1 MPVMRAI
8 ALPADKYYVARGDKA
23 RLQPI
28 ADEFFAKMVD
38 DLTRPLTPEEAHP
51 SQVQK
56 QLESANVKVT
66 GKSYEDAYAKVNEM
80 FLESRWADGLPI
92 VPPTPEL
99 VKAME
104 AGTTLSPQ
112 DVLGQVAPK
121 NGTATVEKIAINSV
135 MAGAKPEY
143 FPVILAAMEGFL
155 DKHYDLT
162 HVVAST
168 GSFTPV
174 VIVDG
179 PIAKELDFNSGIG
192 MLGIG
197 WQANSTVGR
206 ALELSLLNLGQTWP
220 QVNFMGL
227 TGRLEG
233 YTFYTFAE
241 DTAKSPWEPFNVGEG
256 FQAGDSTVT
265 VSSAGTPVIFG
276 GGAVAPW
283 TAQGVIDQM
292 ATRESG
298 TGAGL
303 ASRSKA
309 HRRAASRLRGR
320 TREPRI
326 HAQKPAGVSVRTYPH
341 ALREAGQASF
351 VRRGQRGGVYPGV
364 DRGRPN
370 PAGPR
375 ADFPGQ
381 SEARRDG
388 AGCSEPERFSHRRR
402 GRLAG
407 IRFALHVPGNEL
419 GARNEKS
426 YRGDADQGGPV
437 AEHLGVSRR
446 RRGIR
451 VRPARALKFR
461 APRRSALALF

>member
-1 MPVMRAI
+1 MPGVYFTTTEFLDDAKSAAKDRGMPGIRTL

-28 ADEFFAKMVD
+28 ADAFFAQMTD
-38 DLTRPLTPEEAHP
+38 DLTRPLTAEEAHP

-56 QLESANVKVT
+56 QLENANIKVT
-66 GKSYEDAYAKVNEM
+66 GASYEDAYQKVNEI
-80 FLESRWADGLPI
+80 FLDSRWSDGLPI
-92 VPPTPEL
+92 VPPTPDL

-104 AGTTLSPQ
+104 AGTTRKP
-112 DVLGQVAPK
+112 DEVLGLVAPK
-121 NGTATVEKIAINSV
+121 DGTATVEKIATNAV

-143 FPVILAAMEGFL
+143 FPVILAAMDGFL

-179 PIAKELDFNSGIG
+179 PIAKELNFNSGIG

-241 DTAKSPWEPFNVGEG
+241 DTAKSPWEPFNVSEG
-256 FQAGDSTVT
+256 FQAGDNTVT
-265 VSSAGTPVIFG
+265 VSSAGTPAVFG
-276 GGAVAPW
+276 GGAVSPW

-292 ATRESG
+292 A
-298 TGAGL
+298 
-303 ASRSKA
+303 ASIRN
-309 HRRAASRLRGR
+309 RGVAW
-320 TREPRI
+320 P
-326 HAQKPAGVSVRTYPH
+326 HAQKHIIVLHPDCAVELANKGYTRKSLQEYLYEQTRVPYENLAKQVSFGEGSEEAFIRASVADGRIRPDRAQIFLDNLKPGGRVPVVQSPDDFHIVVAGGSPGYDLLFTYPGTNWAH
-341 ALREAGQASF
+341 QTKKITGATLTKAG
-351 VRRGQRGGVYPGV
+351 R
-364 DRGRPN
+364 
-370 PAGPR
+370 
-375 ADFPGQ
+375 
-381 SEARRDG
+381 
-388 AGCSEPERFSHRRR
+388 
-402 GRLAG
+402 
-407 IRFALHVPGNEL
+407 
-419 GARNEKS
+419 
-426 YRGDADQGGPV
+426 
-437 AEHLGVSRR
+437 
-446 RRGIR
+446 
-451 VRPARALKFR
+451 
-461 APRRSALALF
+461 

>member
-1 MPVMRAI
+1 MPGVYFTTTEFLDDAKSAAKDRGMPNIRAL
-8 ALPADKYYVARGDKA
+8 ALPADKYYVARGDKP

-28 ADEFFAKMVD
+28 ADAFFDQMVA

-56 QLESANVKVT
+56 ENENANIKVT
-66 GKSYEDAYAKVNEM
+66 GATYEDAYQKVNEM
-80 FLESRWADGLPI
+80 FIDSRWADGLPI
-92 VPPTPEL
+92 VPPTPDL

-104 AGTTLSPQ
+104 AGTTRSPQ
-112 DVLGQVAPK
+112 EVMGQVAPK

-135 MAGAKPEY
+135 MAGARPEY

-179 PIAKELDFNSGIG
+179 PIAKELNFNSGIG

-233 YTFYTFAE
+233 YTFYTFSE
-241 DTAKSPWEPFNVGEG
+241 DTAKSPWEPFNVSEG

-265 VSSAGTPVIFG
+265 VSSVGNPSVYG
-276 GGAVAPW
+276 GGAVSPW

-292 ATRESG
+292 ATAIRN
-298 TGAGL
+298 
-303 ASRSKA
+303 
-309 HRRAASRLRGR
+309 RGVVW
-320 TREPRI
+320 P
-326 HAQKPAGVSVRTYPH
+326 HAQKHIIVLHPDCAVELANHGYTRKSLQEYFYEQTRVPYENLAKEVSFGEGSEEAFVRASVADGRIRADRAQIFLDNLKPGGRIPVVQSPDDFHIVVAGGSPGYDLLFTYPGTNWAH
-341 ALREAGQASF
+341 QTKKVSGATLSKAG
-351 VRRGQRGGVYPGV
+351 R
-364 DRGRPN
+364 
-370 PAGPR
+370 
-375 ADFPGQ
+375 
-381 SEARRDG
+381 
-388 AGCSEPERFSHRRR
+388 
-402 GRLAG
+402 
-407 IRFALHVPGNEL
+407 
-419 GARNEKS
+419 
-426 YRGDADQGGPV
+426 
-437 AEHLGVSRR
+437 
-446 RRGIR
+446 
-451 VRPARALKFR
+451 
-461 APRRSALALF
+461 

>member
-1 MPVMRAI
+1 VPGVYYTTTEFLDDAKSAAKDRGMPGIRTL
-8 ALPADKYYVARGDKA
+8 ALPADKYYVARGSKEV
-23 RLQPI
+23 LQPI
-28 ADEFFAKMVD
+28 ADQFFTKMVS
-38 DLTRPLTPEEAHP
+38 DLTQPLTAEEAHP

-56 QLESANVKVT
+56 LLESENIKVT
-66 GKSYEDAYAKVNEM
+66 GKDYVDAAQKVNEL
-80 FLESRWADGLPI
+80 FLDSRWADGLPI

-104 AGTTLSPQ
+104 AGTTRSSK

-174 VIVDG
+174 VVVDG
-179 PIAKELDFNSGIG
+179 PIAKELNFNSGIG

-241 DTAKSPWEPFNVGEG
+241 DTAKSPWEPYNVSQG

-265 VSSAGTPVIFG
+265 VSSAGNPSVFG

-292 ATRESG
+292 V
-298 TGAGL
+298 
-303 ASRSKA
+303 ASIRN
-309 HRRAASRLRGR
+309 RGVAW
-320 TREPRI
+320 P
-326 HAQKPAGVSVRTYPH
+326 HAQKHIVVLHPDCAVELANKGYTRKSLQEYFYEQTRVPYEKLVGGTAAFGEGSEEALIRASVADGRIRPDRAQIFLDNLKPGGRVPAVQSPDDFHIVVAGGSPGYDLLFTYPGTNWAH
-341 ALREAGQASF
+341 QTKKISGATLTTAG
-351 VRRGQRGGVYPGV
+351 
-364 DRGRPN
+364 
-370 PAGPR
+370 
-375 ADFPGQ
+375 
-381 SEARRDG
+381 
-388 AGCSEPERFSHRRR
+388 
-402 GRLAG
+402 
-407 IRFALHVPGNEL
+407 
-419 GARNEKS
+419 K
-426 YRGDADQGGPV
+426 
-437 AEHLGVSRR
+437 
-446 RRGIR
+446 
-451 VRPARALKFR
+451 
-461 APRRSALALF
+461 